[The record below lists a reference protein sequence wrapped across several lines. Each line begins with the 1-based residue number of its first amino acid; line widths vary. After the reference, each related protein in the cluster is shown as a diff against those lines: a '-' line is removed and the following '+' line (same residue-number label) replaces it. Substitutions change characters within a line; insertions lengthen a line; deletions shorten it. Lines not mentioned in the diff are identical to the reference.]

1 MKWNKRA
8 KYLLF
13 ILFVLCILYYSTNSI
28 EGFSESEA
36 CSNAKTLSEYAFL
49 GIPKNSPMVDI
60 TVNGVSNTLNY
71 WSQSAYDGINK
82 QGQKQGWIC
91 NADGSPSVPTVACS
105 PEVTPTAG
113 AGILQALAVNDEAIY
128 FGENGIWPYGSYIT
142 NYLNGVGSLD
152 KFQKY
157 APTRFAYTFSGL
169 YSIDSSKNPLP
180 DSFKIAMGQM
190 DPPSNY
196 NTNTLSEIE
205 CNIGKVF
212 E

>member
-1 MKWNKRA
+1 MKWNKWTN
-8 KYLLF
+8 YLLF
-13 ILFVLCILYYSTNSI
+13 ILFVLCLLYYSTNSR
-28 EGFSESEA
+28 EGFSVSEA

-49 GIPKNSPMVDI
+49 GVSKNSPMVDI
-60 TVNGVSNTLNY
+60 TVNGVSNKLNY

-91 NADGSPSVPTVACS
+91 NADGSRSVSNVTCT
-105 PEVTPTAG
+105 PEFTPTTG
-113 AGILQALAVNDEAIY
+113 AGLLQSLAVNDEAIY
-128 FGENGIWPYGSYIT
+128 FGENGVWPYGSYLK
-142 NYLNGVGSLD
+142 NYLNGFSVLD
-152 KFQKY
+152 QYQKGL
-157 APTRFAYTFSGL
+157 PSRFAYEMSGL

-180 DSFKIAMGQM
+180 DSFKIFRGQM
-190 DPPSNY
+190 EPPSNY